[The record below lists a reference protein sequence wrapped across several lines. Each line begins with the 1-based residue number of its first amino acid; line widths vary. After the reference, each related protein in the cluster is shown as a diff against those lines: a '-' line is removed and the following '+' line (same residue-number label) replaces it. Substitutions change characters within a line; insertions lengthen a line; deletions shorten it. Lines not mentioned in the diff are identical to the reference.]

1 MSRKAL
7 GRGLSALIGE
17 ESESKSTD
25 RTFFEIDIDLIEPN
39 PDQPRK
45 NFPGSELNELAQSIE
60 TNGIVQPIVV
70 RSFKGKYQ
78 IVAGE
83 RRWRAAQKAELKKV
97 PAVVREV
104 SDNKLLEIA
113 LIENIQRQELNPVE
127 ESRAYQ
133 KLIDD
138 LGLTQEAVAKQ
149 VGKSRTFITNYLRL
163 LKLPKKVLNLVEQN
177 KISAGHARALISL
190 ESKKAAITLAKQIVD
205 SSMSVRDTE
214 KAVKKVLRG
223 DSKPVTKESKR
234 LKKDPNVK
242 NAEKK
247 LRRYFGTQVKIL
259 PDKDGLS
266 GKIEFEYYGKS
277 DLDRIY
283 KLLMKK

>member
-17 ESESKSTD
+17 EPETDQNSKI
-25 RTFFEIDIDLIEPN
+25 FFELDIDLIEPN
-39 PDQPRK
+39 PNQPRK
-45 NFPGSELNELAQSIE
+45 SFPEAELKELSQSIE
-60 TNGIVQPIVV
+60 ANGIVQPIIV
-70 RSFKGKYQ
+70 RRFKGKYQ

-83 RRWRAAQKAELKKV
+83 RRWRAAQKVELRKI
-97 PAVVREV
+97 PAVVKDV
-104 SDNKLLEIA
+104 SDEKLLELA
-113 LIENIQRQELNPVE
+113 LIENIQRQELNPIE

-138 LGLTQEAVAKQ
+138 VGLTQEKIAKQ

-163 LKLPKKVLNLVEQN
+163 LRLPKRVLKYVEEN
-177 KISAGHARALISL
+177 DLSVGHARALLAIDDKIS
-190 ESKKAAITLAKQIVD
+190 AIELAKEIIAN
-205 SSMSVRDTE
+205 SMSVRATE
-214 KAVKKVLRG
+214 KSVRRIVRG
-223 DSKPVTKESKR
+223 DVKTPAKESKKI
-234 LKKDPNVK
+234 KKDANIK

-247 LRRYFGTQVKIL
+247 LRRYFGTQIKIL
-259 PDKDGLS
+259 PNRDGLS

-283 KLLMKK
+283 KLLIKR